1 MPTAKNALMLP
12 VRAAVTLPMLLAAGL
27 AAAQTPTQ
35 GLRDIESQIEEAGP
49 RPGPARVEVPRAS
62 IVAPQGADG
71 ITLDI
76 VEIALVGRDGAPVAD
91 DRRLPL
97 DPIRA
102 RLAAQAGQRMTL
114 AQVYATAREIEV
126 GLKADGFVFTRVLV
140 PRQELDQ
147 AAARVQIVL
156 LGVSVEKVV
165 IEEPADAVGPVSELI
180 AKLAAPLEGLSNPR
194 IQDLERASLLA
205 TDLPGITRATFVP
218 GPGSTPDTIVLSLN
232 VERDV
237 WNAVGLVT
245 HHDSPVIGPG
255 VIGGIGY
262 LNSYT
267 SFAASTELAY
277 FNSWSFDGFPDFDER
292 NTVQLTQRGFL
303 DWGTE
308 LWASAL
314 YSHTKPGDFLEPLDL
329 SGDQYEFRLGAEHP
343 VLRSRDLSLWVNG
356 GFDWIDS
363 TVDFSG
369 NVATLTDDSLRV
381 IHLGARAGMADAWGA
396 TSADITLRKG
406 LDILGASEEGDTNL
420 SRFDGTGDFFLLRG
434 EIARE
439 QPIWREVSGHVRIAG
454 QWSPD
459 TVLANEGFAL
469 GGARYLKAYDPSEAL
484 GDSGFAA
491 YGELRYTDQ
500 VTFRGVDF
508 GYEFYGF
515 ADYGI
520 VFQTDLPGDNSTDL
534 ASSGGGVRF
543 QLPAGP
549 RFEIEMAVPLAEPL
563 LRTGE
568 RDLRVFGSLV
578 WFL

>member
-1 MPTAKNALMLP
+1 MASLLNGRRVLLTPGLLVPA
-12 VRAAVTLPMLLAAGL
+12 LLAASG
-27 AAAQTPTQ
+27 AVAQTPAQ
-35 GLRDIESQIEEAGP
+35 GLRDVETQIEEAGP

-62 IVAPQGADG
+62 IVAPQGAEA

-76 VEIALVGRDGAPVAD
+76 AEIALVGRDGAPVAED
-91 DRRLPL
+91 GRLPL
-97 DPIRA
+97 ADIRA

-114 AQVYATAREIEV
+114 AAVYEIARDIEV
-126 GLKADGFVFTRVLV
+126 GLKRDGFVFTRVLI
-140 PRQELDQ
+140 PRQDFDQ

-165 IEEPADAVGPVSELI
+165 IEEPADAVGPVAELI
-180 AKLAAPLEGLSNPR
+180 ARLAAPLEGLSNPR

-205 TDLPGITRATFVP
+205 TDVPGISRATFVP
-218 GPGSTPDTIVLSLN
+218 GPGSTPDTIILSLN

-245 HHDSPVIGPG
+245 FHDSPVIGPG
-255 VIGGIGY
+255 VVGGIGY

-267 SFAASTELAY
+267 SYGASTELAY
-277 FNSWSFDGFPDFDER
+277 FNSWSFDGFPDLDER

-303 DWGTE
+303 GWGTE
-308 LWASAL
+308 LWASGL
-314 YSHTKPGDFLEPLDL
+314 YSRTAPGDFLAPLDL
-329 SGDQYEFRLGAEHP
+329 SGDQYEAHLGAEHP
-343 VLRSRDLSLWVNG
+343 VIRSRELSLWVNG

-363 TVDFSG
+363 TVDFSN
-369 NVATLTDDSLRV
+369 NVARLTDDSLRV
-381 IHLGARAGMADAWGA
+381 VNVGARLAVADPWGA
-396 TSADITLRKG
+396 TAGDITLRKG
-406 LDILGASEEGDTNL
+406 LDIFGASDENDLTN
-420 SRFDGTGDFFLLRG
+420 SRFGGSGEFVLLRG
-434 EIARE
+434 EVARE
-439 QPIWREVSGHVRIAG
+439 QPIWRNVSGHVRIAG

-469 GGARYLKAYDPSEAL
+469 GGARYLKGYDPSEAL

-520 VFQTDLPGDNSTDL
+520 VFQADTPGDNSTDL
-534 ASSGGGVRF
+534 SSSGGGVRL
-543 QLPAGP
+543 QTPAGP
-549 RFEIEMAVPLAEPL
+549 RFEIEMAVPLDDPL

-568 RDLRVFGSLV
+568 RDVRVFGSLV